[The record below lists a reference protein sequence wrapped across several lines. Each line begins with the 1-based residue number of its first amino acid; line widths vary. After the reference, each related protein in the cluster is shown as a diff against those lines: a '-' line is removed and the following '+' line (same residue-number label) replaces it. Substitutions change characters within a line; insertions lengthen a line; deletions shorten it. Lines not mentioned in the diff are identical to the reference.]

1 MANQSKDVKEREFDW
16 IYGSFFGWHPM
27 RFLPGVDPNT
37 ILEVHPNHL
46 IKPNGTP
53 ISHHLTNFRVD
64 EQVVIKDYT
73 YRVACVGD
81 GYLVVEPVGP
91 VILGQNKSEP

>member
-1 MANQSKDVKEREFDW
+1 MVNTKGIKENEFNW
-16 IYGSFFGWHPM
+16 IYNNYFGANPF
-27 RFLPGVDPNT
+27 RLLAGAVPNT
-37 ILEVHPNHL
+37 ILTVDKITGP
-46 IKPNGTP
+46 PR
-53 ISHHLTNFRVD
+53 HLTNFRVD

-91 VILGQNKSEP
+91 LLVVGKEQK